1 MGTGIDYNLGDEMV
15 ICNFCGEVIF
25 EEVIKIEDR
34 LLKPNWDAKKLSSEE
49 IIQREK
55 ALEEFN
61 KVERARLEQYLEK
74 SPLRKFLDGAT
85 SPELRERVEKYIK
98 DVAVEKGRDEN
109 LICEVCF
116 KKFRDE
122 VRSNPAYL

>member
-15 ICNFCGEVIF
+15 ICSFCGEVIF

-85 SPELRERVEKYIK
+85 SPELRERTERYIK
-98 DVAVEKGRDEN
+98 NVAVEKGRDEN